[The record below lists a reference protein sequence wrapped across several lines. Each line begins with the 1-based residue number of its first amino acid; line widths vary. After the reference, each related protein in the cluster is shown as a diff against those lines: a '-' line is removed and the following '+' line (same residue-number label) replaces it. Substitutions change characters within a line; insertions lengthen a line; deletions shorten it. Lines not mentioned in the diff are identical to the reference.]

1 MDNATYV
8 WYASYGSNMN
18 RERFLCYIR
27 GGQPE
32 GAEIEEVGCSDPA
45 HPIKETAHRLPFPLY
60 FAQNSTRWQKKGV
73 AFIGL
78 TPLAGAYTYSR
89 KYLITKEQFEDVV
102 KQENNGLAFSID
114 IDDLKQRGRKAV
126 LPSWYGTVLYAGEE
140 EGFPIFTFTA
150 KWKKEVPFH
159 APSFEYLRMIVK
171 GLYVYVGLPQREIV
185 TYLRDKPGVAGNITE
200 EELWNLVNSMT

>member
-114 IDDLKQRGRKAV
+114 IDDLRESRTSFLVWHSALCRGRGRVPYFHFYGKVEKRSTVPCPV
-126 LPSWYGTVLYAGEE
+126 L
-140 EGFPIFTFTA
+140 
-150 KWKKEVPFH
+150 
-159 APSFEYLRMIVK
+159 
-171 GLYVYVGLPQREIV
+171 
-185 TYLRDKPGVAGNITE
+185 
-200 EELWNLVNSMT
+200 